1 MTVTHE
7 TGKVIAEGNGTATVF
22 SFSPMTIT
30 ASTDLEVTLVDANG
44 DETSL
49 SEGTGASAYAV
60 TVSTYPGTGSI
71 TYPEDQVTPIASG
84 VKLVM
89 RNTIPIKQDVN
100 LKNQGRYLAD
110 THEKDIDDKQVMMM
124 LRLQEETNRSLKFP
138 KHETNTSQIP
148 NVADRANKQ
157 LGFNASGDI
166 IVTASDASVIDLTS
180 HTIIPDGTTVSRTV
194 AAVASGIPIWC
205 GTAGGTADAL
215 TATTTPVIDEYV
227 TGLVYRVIAPST
239 NATNTPTINIDSVGA
254 KTMVDEVGASI
265 PIGGIRAG
273 MVLDLLYDGTD
284 MRIINSPNMLDYA
297 IVNDAALQTVA
308 NNTSTALTADEEV
321 VDTRG
326 WHDTSTNNTRLTVPA
341 GVKLVE
347 GFATVTWVANATGYR
362 AIWFSKNGATTTIN
376 PGSGESVVEPESGT
390 AVTVTHHI
398 TGPMSCVEGDYFEC
412 IVHQTSGGNLNT
424 EPYSSFART
433 FFGIRRLA

>member
-7 TGKVIAEGNGTATVF
+7 TGKVIAEGNGSATVF

-44 DETSL
+44 DETAL

-84 VKLVM
+84 AKLVM

-110 THEKDIDDKQVMMM
+110 TLEKDIDDKQVMMM

-138 KHETNTSQIP
+138 KHETNTPQIP

-180 HTIIPDGTTVSRTV
+180 HTLVPANTTTSRTL
-194 AAVASGIPIWC
+194 AAVTGDIAIWG

-215 TATTTPVIDEYV
+215 TLTTTPVLTAYS
-227 TGLVYRVIAPST
+227 TGQRVKFIAASN
-239 NATNTPTINIDSVGA
+239 NATTTPTINIDSVGA
-254 KTMVDEVGASI
+254 NTMVDKGGFTV

-273 MVLDLLYDGTD
+273 DIIEILYDGTNWRLLHD
-284 MRIINSPNMLDYA
+284 MFDGVLVTKSVSQSIASQATPPIAVTWD
-297 IVNDAALQTVA
+297 T
-308 NNTSTALTADEEV
+308 EEY
-321 VDTRG
+321 DTRA
-326 WHDTSTNNTRLTVPA
+326 WHDTSTNNSRITIPA
-341 GVKLVE
+341 GVHRVQGWGE
-347 GFATVTWVANATGYR
+347 ITFDASSVSYR
-362 AIWFSKNGATTTIN
+362 SVLIFKNGATFVPIAQ
-376 PGSGESVVEPESGT
+376 GFYEPEASN
-390 AVTVTHHI
+390 AV
-398 TGPMSCVEGDYFEC
+398 PMNISLPPIPVVEGDYLELM
-412 IVHQTSGGNLNT
+412 VNQVSGGALDVEGTPEFNRCW
-424 EPYSSFART
+424 FAVAKV
-433 FFGIRRLA
+433 F